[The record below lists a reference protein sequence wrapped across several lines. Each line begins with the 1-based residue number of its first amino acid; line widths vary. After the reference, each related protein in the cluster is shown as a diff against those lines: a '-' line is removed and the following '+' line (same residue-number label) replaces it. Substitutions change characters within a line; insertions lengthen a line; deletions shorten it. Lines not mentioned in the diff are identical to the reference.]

1 MAAVA
6 VPDRVA
12 AQVGAHPRVLS
23 VAAPKP
29 VVAVRRSVNV
39 AKNSTN
45 KPQSLAASRCQR
57 VTAILLSGCVAALRL
72 LI

>member
-1 MAAVA
+1 MVAAVA
-6 VPDRVA
+6 DRVA
-12 AQVGAHPRVLS
+12 AQAVDHHRVPSVVAH
-23 VAAPKP
+23 KP

-57 VTAILLSGCVAALRL
+57 VTAILLSGCVAAPRL